1 MAGDSET
8 MIGRLTEQY
17 LRVQY
22 PGASVSF
29 RAGDWELKDRS
40 EARLVILE
48 HLVTLSAEMSP
59 QDALLRYQELLG
71 RLLKVSVP

>member
-1 MAGDSET
+1 MQDSET

-17 LRVQY
+17 LRVRS
-22 PGASVSF
+22 PVAVF
-29 RAGDWELKDRS
+29 VAGEWDLKDKS
-40 EARLVILE
+40 EARLMVLE